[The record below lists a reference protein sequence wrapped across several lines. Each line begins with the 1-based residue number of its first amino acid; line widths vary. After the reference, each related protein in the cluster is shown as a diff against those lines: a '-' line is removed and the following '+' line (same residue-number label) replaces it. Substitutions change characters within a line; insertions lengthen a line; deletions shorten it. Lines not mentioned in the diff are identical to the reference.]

1 MEKITWKS
9 VATEMCLLPHVISW
23 IGKNDVGRSL
33 FYKLFQ
39 SMPTLYLIR
48 KVMQNLLGQRGR
60 ECEIDYMNLDNY
72 TQVIGDNTLDYT
84 E

>member
-1 MEKITWKS
+1 MNGEDNMEVL
-9 VATEMCLLPHVISW
+9 VAMEICLFPHVISW

-33 FYKLFQ
+33 LYKLFQ
-39 SMPTLYLIR
+39 CMIR

-84 E
+84 